1 MSNYWLVKSEPSSF
15 SIDDLKSLPN
25 KTDMWDGVR
34 NYQARNIMM
43 KEMKTGDKAFF
54 YHSNAKP
61 PGIVGIVEIVTE
73 EAYADPTQFDKK
85 SKYYD
90 PQSDINNPRWWLVDV
105 KHVQDLPFIS
115 LEAIKANSKLKDMK
129 LVQRGSRLSVQP
141 VTREEWNEIL
151 NMAQVNAQ
159 SQQ

>member
-1 MSNYWLVKSEPSSF
+1 MSNYWLIKSEPSSF

-43 KEMKTGDKAFF
+43 KEMKAGDKAFF

-61 PGIVGIVEIVTE
+61 PGVIGIVEVITE
-73 EAYADPTQFDKK
+73 EAYPDPTQFDRK

-105 KHVQDLPFIS
+105 KHIQDLPFIS
-115 LEAIKANSKLKDMK
+115 LEAIKANPKLKDMK
-129 LVQRGSRLSVQP
+129 LVQKGSRLSVQP
-141 VTREEWNEIL
+141 VAKEEWDEIL

-159 SQQ
+159 YQQ

>member
-1 MSNYWLVKSEPSSF
+1 MGNYWLIKSEPSSF

-25 KTDMWDGVR
+25 RTDMWDGVR

-61 PGIVGIVEIVTE
+61 PGVVGIVEIVTK
-73 EAYADPTQFDKK
+73 EAYPDPTQFDKK

-90 PQSDINNPRWWLVDV
+90 PQSDINHPRWWLVDV
-105 KHVQDLPFIS
+105 KHLQDLPFIS
-115 LEAIKANSKLKDMK
+115 LETIKANPKLKDMK
-129 LVQRGSRLSVQP
+129 LVQKGSRLSVQP
-141 VTREEWNEIL
+141 VTKEEWDEIL

-159 SQQ
+159 YQQ

>member
-1 MSNYWLVKSEPSSF
+1 MNNYWLIKSEPSSF

-43 KEMKTGDKAFF
+43 NEMKTGDKAFF

-61 PGIVGIVEIVTE
+61 PGVVGIVEIVTK

-90 PQSDINNPRWWLVDV
+90 QQSDINNPRWWLVDV

-141 VTREEWNEIL
+141 VTKEEWVEIL

-159 SQQ
+159 HQQ